1 MGAFNT
7 TKIPVEMLEIPLAQ
21 WNYID
26 LTKATVRLVIVA
38 TKERY
43 LRQQFCQMERDTPT
57 LPILN

>member
-38 TKERY
+38 TKE
-43 LRQQFCQMERDTPT
+43 LS
-57 LPILN
+57 LIHI

>member
-1 MGAFNT
+1 
-7 TKIPVEMLEIPLAQ
+7 MLEIPLAQ

-43 LRQQFCQMERDTPT
+43 LRQQFSYRNA
-57 LPILN
+57 PIEKRRP

>member
-1 MGAFNT
+1 
-7 TKIPVEMLEIPLAQ
+7 MLEIPRAQ

-26 LTKATVRLVIVA
+26 LTKVTVRLVIVA

-57 LPILN
+57 LPILI